1 MISELIS
8 QDGLRGIL
16 DKATYAQL
24 QLERKVTVQYR
35 ELLTHMFSD
44 LIAVTPQWTGNLA
57 RNWQVQFT
65 GVGQARYIDRSDWMQ
80 SKYGR
85 TAAYKMGMDPAVS
98 ETLRRELPKL
108 ARVQYNTKVTFV
120 NKTPY
125 AEEVSRGLGPLVADG
140 RATMAKRAG
149 KKKGQRY
156 NIREVNLGSAGDVL
170 MLNYVKMKYNN
181 LGVNI
186 V

>member
-8 QDGLRGIL
+8 QDGLRGLL

-24 QLERKVTVQYR
+24 QLERKVTLQYR

-65 GVGQARYIDRSDWMQ
+65 GVGQARYMDRSDWMQ

-98 ETLRRELPKL
+98 ETLRRELPKFD
-108 ARVQYNTKVTFV
+108 RIQHNTKVTFV
-120 NKTPY
+120 NRTPY

-140 RATMAKRAG
+140 RATRAKRAG

-156 NIREVNLGSAGDVL
+156 NIRQVNLGPAGDVL